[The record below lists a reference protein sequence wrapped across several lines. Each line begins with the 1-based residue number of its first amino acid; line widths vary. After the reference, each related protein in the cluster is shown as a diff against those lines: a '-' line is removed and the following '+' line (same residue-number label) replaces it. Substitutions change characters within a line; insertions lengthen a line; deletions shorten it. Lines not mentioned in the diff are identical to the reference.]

1 MTTLTGICIV
11 LGLIALVCGG
21 IIAWALLSIKG
32 KQKRPSWCLLSR
44 DAGCFLFES
53 GELNNW
59 DDCVDCC
66 WWDKYE
72 PSRKIR

>member
-11 LGLIALVCGG
+11 LGFIALVGGG
-21 IIAWALLSIKG
+21 IILWALLSVKE
-32 KQKRPSWCLLSR
+32 KQKRPSWRLLSR

-59 DDCVDCC
+59 DNCEDCC
-66 WWDKYE
+66 WRDKL
-72 PSRKIR
+72 